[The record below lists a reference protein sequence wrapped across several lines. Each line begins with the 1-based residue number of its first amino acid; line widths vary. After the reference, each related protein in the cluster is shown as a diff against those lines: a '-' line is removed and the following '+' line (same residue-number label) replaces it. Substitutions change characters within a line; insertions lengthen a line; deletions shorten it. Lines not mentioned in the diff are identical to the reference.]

1 MAITS
6 INNIKNIN
14 LISPIRCNQPQYKRE
29 KKGDIFIKTSEVKLS
44 VDNITKGDNQ
54 YRKDLCKL
62 SKIPN
67 ITPEKMQS
75 IMAPDE
81 FIDIIKENSENR
93 TFYVAGER
101 PLGKEHIPDS
111 NGLDNVKMKLFGGN
125 FHIHTQ
131 YSDGELSVQNVLD
144 EAASYGDEYIK
155 VSGKPFI
162 VGITD
167 HNSIEGCKEAVK
179 IIASN
184 PEKYKNIKVILGS
197 EISTK
202 EPDINGYILRKPEK
216 YHILTLCINPFEK
229 KLNEFFQ
236 NLIEKSNSPMRPK
249 TISIQEAFDGVKHQ
263 KQCYFS
269 LAHPAYP
276 DITHRIKDDKDPY
289 ETIVETMTH
298 FKDIVGDRGLYAEGY
313 YSSYSGKLATD
324 KKLYDTVIKT
334 CDKLNLYKAGGIDTH
349 GESIFY
355 NGQNI

>member
-1 MAITS
+1 MFSISVNRIPYVNKTS
-6 INNIKNIN
+6 LKTKLN
-14 LISPIRCNQPQYKRE
+14 YKRE
-29 KKGDIFIKTSEVKLS
+29 
-44 VDNITKGDNQ
+44 TKGDVFVRTCPIQEQKNISTKKDYQ
-54 YRKDLCKL
+54 YRKEICKL

-67 ITPEKMQS
+67 ITPDKLQA

-81 FIDIIKENSENR
+81 FLDIVKENSQNR
-93 TFYVAGER
+93 AFYVAGER

-111 NGLDNVKMKLFGGN
+111 NGLENVKMKLFGGN

-131 YSDGELSVQNVLD
+131 YSDGQLSVQEVLD
-144 EAASYGDEYIK
+144 EAVSYGNEYIK
-155 VSGKPFI
+155 VTGKPFI

-167 HNSIEGCKEAVK
+167 HNTIEGCKKAVE
-179 IIASN
+179 IIAAN

-197 EISTK
+197 EVSTK

-229 KLNEFFQ
+229 KLNEFFK
-236 NLIEKSNSPMRPK
+236 NLIKDSNTPMRPK
-249 TISIQEAFDGVKHQ
+249 SITIQEAFDEVKHQ

-276 DITHRIKDDKDPY
+276 DISHRIGKDKDPY
-289 ETIVETMTH
+289 KTTVETMTH
-298 FKDIVGDRGLYAEGY
+298 FKDIIGDRSLYAEGY
-313 YSSYSGKLATD
+313 YSSYSNNLATD
-324 KKLYDTVIKT
+324 RKLYDTVIKT
-334 CDKLNLYKAGGIDTH
+334 CDKLGLYKAGGIDTH